1 MYAMTETVQR
11 KTWKN
16 KALYS
21 KGYGKKKTFQIGGLK
36 QLFKKRYTTKYYTK
50 VRKGLCV

>member
-21 KGYGKKKTFQIGGLK
+21 KGYGKKNFPDWRVKAAFQKEVYNKILH
-36 QLFKKRYTTKYYTK
+36 
-50 VRKGLCV
+50 